1 MSTGERQRL
10 ALLRA
15 ILLHPGVLL
24 LDEPCS
30 ALDET
35 STGRIER
42 VLQAL
47 QTRGTAIVLVSHDM
61 RQAGRMSACS
71 HPFQKQNRPDAL
83 SFCFRRAS
91 CYRTVM
97 QKGRNEFCFAAEF
110 MLNFKQTVSR
120 SSAAPGAKAVNHVL
134 ARRSRCNGLPRW

>member
-1 MSTGERQRL
+1 MFFGLAGHCLHTPLSRLSTGERQRL

-15 ILLHPGVLL
+15 ILLHPEVLL

-61 RQAGRMSACS
+61 RQAGRISTCS
-71 HPFQKQNRPDAL
+71 HPFQK
-83 SFCFRRAS
+83 
-91 CYRTVM
+91 T
-97 QKGRNEFCFAAEF
+97 K
-110 MLNFKQTVSR
+110 
-120 SSAAPGAKAVNHVL
+120 SS
-134 ARRSRCNGLPRW
+134 